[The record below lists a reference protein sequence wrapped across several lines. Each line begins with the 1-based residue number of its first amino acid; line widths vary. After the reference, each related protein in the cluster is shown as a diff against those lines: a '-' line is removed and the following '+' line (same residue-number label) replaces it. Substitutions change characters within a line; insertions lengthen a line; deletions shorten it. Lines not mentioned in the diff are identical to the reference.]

1 MTPSNIHD
9 VAKTAIQAEHKA
21 QRTGTPVAREESEPE
36 PAPKEKGG
44 FLQKAADK
52 VRKGFSAVFAD
63 DDEDEAGD
71 DEEASGLKALEVAQ
85 AGLAKAAERARE
97 RRASMPSAEE
107 VEARNPLV

>member
-1 MTPSNIHD
+1 MPSNIYD
-9 VAKTAIQAEHKA
+9 VAKTAIQAEHKEK
-21 QRTGTPVAREESEPE
+21 RTGTPAAREASEPE

-63 DDEDEAGD
+63 DDEDLLPKD
-71 DEEASGLKALEVAQ
+71 ASEGLKDLGKGFGRAAQ
-85 AGLAKAAERARE
+85 WARE

>member
-52 VRKGFSAVFAD
+52 VRKAVFAD

>member
-1 MTPSNIHD
+1 
-9 VAKTAIQAEHKA
+9 
-21 QRTGTPVAREESEPE
+21 
-36 PAPKEKGG
+36 
-44 FLQKAADK
+44 
-52 VRKGFSAVFAD
+52 VFAD

>member
-1 MTPSNIHD
+1 MPSNIYD

-21 QRTGTPVAREESEPE
+21 QRTGTPAAREASEPE

-52 VRKGFSAVFAD
+52 VRKGFSNPKVEQVAKDLGEGF
-63 DDEDEAGD
+63 GR
-71 DEEASGLKALEVAQ
+71 ASEWA
-85 AGLAKAAERARE
+85 RA